1 MDVARTKFTSDPAG
15 VPERLTL
22 NIPHSDMAPAI
33 FADPAS
39 QTVQEML
46 ERLERLW
53 LQRAD
58 SVLFHRSKLLMNYSA
73 GPSGWH

>member
-1 MDVARTKFTSDPAG
+1 
-15 VPERLTL
+15 
-22 NIPHSDMAPAI
+22 
-33 FADPAS
+33 
-39 QTVQEML
+39 ML

-58 SVLFHRSKLLMNYSA
+58 SVLFHRSKSLMNYSA